1 MSTHMFLS
9 SSKCKEVPDLEV
21 CWHFLGW
28 WLSSGADSAPL
39 PKKPHKIVSRLHTAC
54 GGLDAKP
61 SGMSDHVSCSRN
73 WVSIFLLTQQC
84 SFKIPPCCILQ
95 CMYAIGQISTDVW
108 FMTVKPRPV
117 YHCPVKALQLTPSE
131 LQLTEPKAIV
141 KKKNEYWF
149 CFHLPKR
156 WQEIYKSTTVIISV
170 QISKVL
176 VDEQE
181 FTIHLFFFFSPQE
194 KKRLPF
200 TTFKQR
206 KKLPL
211 TF

>member
-1 MSTHMFLS
+1 MQGGAWSGSVLTLS
-9 SSKCKEVPDLEV
+9 RLVAVLWSRQCPSSQE
-21 CWHFLGW
+21 
-28 WLSSGADSAPL
+28 ATQ
-39 PKKPHKIVSRLHTAC
+39 IVSRLHTAC

-176 VDEQE
+176 VNEQE
-181 FTIHLFFFFSPQE
+181 FTIHLFFFFFPH
-194 KKRLPF
+194 KK
-200 TTFKQR
+200 
-206 KKLPL
+206 KKDYLLQPSSKERNFHWL
-211 TF
+211 FNELMAAFSL